1 MVGGFG
7 DCVFEIGRMFRNE
20 GVSIKHNP
28 EYTAFELYKL
38 YATREEMMAI
48 VEGSVEYANTKLNGS
63 STMMYQGQ
71 EFETK
76 GPWPRISMPEAVKDK
91 TGIDFMAI
99 TSDEDARK
107 AATNKGFKVPPRM
120 RWGEVINLLFEE
132 TVEETLSAPCHI
144 IDHPLDISPLAKQKD
159 DEPRLTSRF
168 ESFINGWEIG
178 NGFSELNDPAEQRR
192 RLEMQMENYDAG
204 DDEAHQMDEDF
215 LNALSFGMPPTGG
228 LGMGLDRLAMLLT
241 DTTNIRDVIN
251 FPTLRPLKEKNI
263 NKSSNATPSNTP
275 VVDENQKRFIVA
287 VNGKVED
294 PDKLMN
300 AIGHAMAGLSGVKVS
315 SDDAQYI
322 DYVDGD
328 GNVHPS
334 ISHYPVIILKAKN
347 SNQLAKIRDEASAR
361 DIPYTDFLS
370 TMQIGTTQEQLEA
383 TKATSGDD
391 IDFMAV
397 CMFGDTETLRKFT
410 GKLSLYK

>member
-1 MVGGFG
+1 
-7 DCVFEIGRMFRNE
+7 
-20 GVSIKHNP
+20 
-28 EYTAFELYKL
+28 
-38 YATREEMMAI
+38 
-48 VEGSVEYANTKLNGS
+48 
-63 STMMYQGQ
+63 
-71 EFETK
+71 
-76 GPWPRISMPEAVKDK
+76 
-91 TGIDFMAI
+91 
-99 TSDEDARK
+99 
-107 AATNKGFKVPPRM
+107 
-120 RWGEVINLLFEE
+120 
-132 TVEETLSAPCHI
+132 
-144 IDHPLDISPLAKQKD
+144 
-159 DEPRLTSRF
+159 
-168 ESFINGWEIG
+168 
-178 NGFSELNDPAEQRR
+178 
-192 RLEMQMENYDAG
+192 
-204 DDEAHQMDEDF
+204 
-215 LNALSFGMPPTGG
+215 
-228 LGMGLDRLAMLLT
+228 
-241 DTTNIRDVIN
+241 
-251 FPTLRPLKEKNI
+251 
-263 NKSSNATPSNTP
+263 
-275 VVDENQKRFIVA
+275 
-287 VNGKVED
+287 
-294 PDKLMN
+294 MN